1 MNEVMKMP
9 EDEQLV
15 KEILAGSQAAM
26 EVLTRKYYKQIFA
39 YVYRKVGNK
48 ETAYDLTQE
57 IFIKVIQRIQSY
69 SNKGKFSSWLYTIAV
84 NHCRD
89 YWRSSDFKQ
98 TSKQAELNEA
108 LVCDQSHVPYI
119 FERKEI
125 REQVKTAVS
134 TLPEHQ
140 REAVLLKY
148 FHHMKI
154 KEIADVT
161 ETNVSTVKSRLH
173 QGLGKLAKLLKRGVE
188 DEEQKTTPYF

>member
-1 MNEVMKMP
+1 MP

-15 KEILAGSQAAM
+15 KEVVAGSQAAM

-39 YVYRKVGNK
+39 YVYRKVGNR

-57 IFIKVIQRIQSY
+57 IFIKVFQRIQSY
-69 SNKGKFSSWLYTIAV
+69 SNKGKFSSWLYTLAV

-89 YWRSSDFKQ
+89 YWRSADYRQ
-98 TSKQAELNEA
+98 TSKQTELNET
-108 LVCDQSHVPYI
+108 LVCEQNNVPYI
-119 FERKEI
+119 FERKET
-125 REQVKTAVS
+125 REQVKLAINS
-134 TLPEHQ
+134 LPDYQ
-140 REAVLLKY
+140 REVLILKY

-188 DEEQKTTPYF
+188 DEKQQSTPTFR